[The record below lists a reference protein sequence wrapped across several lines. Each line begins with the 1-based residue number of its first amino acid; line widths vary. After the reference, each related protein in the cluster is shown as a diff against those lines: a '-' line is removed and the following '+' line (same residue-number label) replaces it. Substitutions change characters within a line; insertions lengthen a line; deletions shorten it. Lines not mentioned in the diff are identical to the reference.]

1 MELLHINFKGIFK
14 MRTLEEDIK
23 DTLRS
28 LYENP
33 NCDGLFVIENRFV
46 TRAELIEYLELKL
59 LTILNNKKILRLSC
73 TLN

>member
-1 MELLHINFKGIFK
+1 